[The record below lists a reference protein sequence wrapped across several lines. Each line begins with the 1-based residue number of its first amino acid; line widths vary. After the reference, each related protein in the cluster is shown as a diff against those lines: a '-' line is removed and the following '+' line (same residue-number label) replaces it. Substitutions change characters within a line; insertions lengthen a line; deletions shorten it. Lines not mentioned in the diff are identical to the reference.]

1 MNKCVLLYKVLQG
14 ESPLYIADL
23 LTTNKTVHGRETRR
37 DQSDNFMCQSSV
49 KLWNGLP
56 DEVKRKNSLLSF
68 KNTLKTY
75 FINSYT
81 FEILL

>member
-1 MNKCVLLYKVLQG
+1 MTNQITLCAKVLAHHRG
-14 ESPLYIADL
+14 GGGGGSFS
-23 LTTNKTVHGRETRR
+23 V
-37 DQSDNFMCQSSV
+37 SSV

-56 DEVKRKNSLLSF
+56 DEIKRKNSLLSF

-81 FEILL
+81 DIDYFEIFILL